1 LATLKQNLKYHYL
14 LFLIS
19 PILGLVHGLKTKSK
33 KYIRWSIFI
42 FTVIY
47 GSLLH
52 PSFLG
57 DGRRHWERVY
67 DHYQYLDFSV
77 FWTELMAI
85 LSLAPLETTN
95 DDPYIHLLSYL
106 VGGIFNAPGLFFVA
120 VAVVYAYFYSG
131 AIVKLLSYVNW
142 SSNYNKFFFLFFLVI
157 FLLWIPPLKMQ
168 TVRTWTGMW
177 VLVYAILSYHET
189 KKKKYLF
196 LALMPPFIHVGYLA
210 LALPIWAVL
219 FSGFRKP
226 IVYFLIFISSI
237 FVSNFVEQIG
247 FNKFASQTELGA
259 SKTKAYYVDDDRAEQ
274 NARNSEGSSQNNR
287 FYKVFASNKIHL
299 KLLTGLIIFMF
310 IFLRK
315 RGFGRI
321 ENTLFSYGLAM
332 AAFANFFTSI
342 FAVHN
347 RGWNIAGVLILSLLV
362 IFLSKQNFK
371 NISFSTFK
379 IKLPLYIFSI
389 GFIPYLL
396 YLMSDF
402 LSFTSPYVFFLPL
415 INWIE
420 PDMGI
425 SIRGLIGLLL

>member
-1 LATLKQNLKYHYL
+1 
-14 LFLIS
+14 
-19 PILGLVHGLKTKSK
+19 
-33 KYIRWSIFI
+33 
-42 FTVIY
+42 
-47 GSLLH
+47 
-52 PSFLG
+52 
-57 DGRRHWERVY
+57 
-67 DHYQYLDFSV
+67 
-77 FWTELMAI
+77 
-85 LSLAPLETTN
+85 
-95 DDPYIHLLSYL
+95 LSYV
-106 VGGIFNAPGLFFVA
+106 VGGIFNAPGLFFLA

-157 FLLWIPPLKMQ
+157 LLLWIPPLKMQ

-177 VLVYAILSYHET
+177 VLIYAILFYHET
-189 KKKKYLF
+189 KKKKYLL
-196 LALMPPFIHVGYLA
+196 LALMPPFIHIGFLA
-210 LALPIWAVL
+210 LALPIWVVL
-219 FSGFRKP
+219 FTGFRKS

-247 FNKFASQTELGA
+247 FNQFASQTQLGA
-259 SKTKAYYVDDDRAEQ
+259 SKTQAYYVDDDKAEKI
-274 NARNSEGSSQNNR
+274 NKSLEEISTNSR
-287 FYKVFASNKIHL
+287 FYKVFVSNHIHF
-299 KLLTGLIIFMF
+299 KLLTGLIIFIF